1 MLPLNHPIISS
12 TSMRYMYY
20 PFIYSY
26 SSKRTESPAVSL
38 ATDEELAPSE
48 IGSHV
53 ARPTT
58 PPPKN
63 EAFEDFK
70 KQRGSEINKVFLD
83 NKGNITLH
91 HTCTSHLSMD

>member
-1 MLPLNHPIISS
+1 M
-12 TSMRYMYY
+12 
-20 PFIYSY
+20 SY

-53 ARPTT
+53 MRPIT

-70 KQRGSEINKVFLD
+70 KQRGSEINKVFLE
-83 NKGNITLH
+83 NKGII
-91 HTCTSHLSMD
+91 LSQR